1 MAVAVIVARKRREKA
16 EQEKRN
22 VHASCDQVSDAR
34 RQELSAADTKRRA
47 LEDVITK
54 YDTNKTGQLEVDQI
68 RSLLTDIDDQ
78 SPPGTP
84 PTDDEINFI
93 LAVADSEGGQALTV
107 DEIALA
113 IKTWNI
119 YCKHREKMEAAMA
132 KFDKSG
138 TGKLNQQELK
148 EYLTDLN
155 DGVAVSDEEAK
166 WVLEEADLL
175 GDGQVGKVELVM
187 ATSAWYGQGSR
198 KESSRKV
205 AEKDTGPS
213 SCCCLS

>member
-1 MAVAVIVARKRREKA
+1 MAVAVVIARKRREKA

-47 LEDVITK
+47 LEDVIAK

-68 RSLLTDIDDQ
+68 RRLLTDIDDHT
-78 SPPGTP
+78 PPGTP
-84 PTDDEINFI
+84 PTDDEVNFI

-119 YCKHREKMEAAMA
+119 YCKHREDMEAAMA

-155 DGVAVSDEEAK
+155 DGVAVSDAEAK

-175 GDGQVGKVELVM
+175 GDGQVGKAELVM
-187 ATSAWYGQGSR
+187 ATSAWYGQGGRAESR
-198 KESSRKV
+198 RTN
-205 AEKDTGPS
+205 EKDPGPS
-213 SCCCLS
+213 SCCCIS